1 MPINKESIMESRE
14 LIFQFEKK
22 RNYFRIKSLLGKML
36 SIVGLTLLSPLFL
49 IVFLSL
55 KLTEPKAPV
64 LFKQIRNG
72 KDTKEFNIY
81 KFRTMHVDAEDRM
94 EELVQF
100 NEVEGAMFKMKND
113 PRVTKIGRFLRKT
126 SIDELPQLINVL
138 KGEMALVGPR
148 PPLPRELTEY
158 SDYDMQRLM
167 VTPGCTGL
175 WQVSG
180 RNELSFDEMVELDLT
195 YIKKMSLWMDL
206 KIMLKTFFVMVV
218 PKNGY

>member
-1 MPINKESIMESRE
+1 MESRE

-22 RNYFRIKSLLGKML
+22 RSYFRVKSLLGKML

-55 KLTEPKAPV
+55 KLTEPKAPA

-81 KFRTMHVDAEDRM
+81 KFRTMHVDAEDRI

-113 PRVTKIGRFLRKT
+113 PRVTKIGHFLRKT

-158 SDYDMQRLM
+158 SDYDLQRLM

-180 RNELSFDEMVELDLT
+180 RNELSFDEMVELDLA

-206 KIMLKTFFVMVV
+206 KIILKTFFVMVV

>member
-1 MPINKESIMESRE
+1 MESRE